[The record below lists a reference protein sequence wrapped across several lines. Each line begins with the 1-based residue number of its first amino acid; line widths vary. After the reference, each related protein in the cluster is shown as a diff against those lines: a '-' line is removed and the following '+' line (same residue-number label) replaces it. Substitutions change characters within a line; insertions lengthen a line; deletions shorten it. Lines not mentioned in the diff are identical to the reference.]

1 MVKKV
6 TFKLVSSLTNLLLI
20 YKLTDKQ
27 KYTTKE
33 DPKEHAHP
41 TVEAGALSDDP
52 TF

>member
-1 MVKKV
+1 MAQKI
-6 TFKLVSSLTNLLLI
+6 TFKLDPSLTNLLLI

-41 TVEAGALSDDP
+41 TIEAGA
-52 TF
+52 